1 MLLVYATRCGHYIF
15 NCTFFQ
21 FVFLSHSKF
30 PRLQAHSACTR
41 IFFIGIKAGTIN
53 NERVT
58 LETMSGERLDMP
70 LNCRES
76 LVLSTGPVH
85 LQLKRPWDV
94 ADDVV
99 RGVAVVKYEARETTC
114 EGLILSK

>member
-1 MLLVYATRCGHYIF
+1 
-15 NCTFFQ
+15 
-21 FVFLSHSKF
+21 
-30 PRLQAHSACTR
+30 
-41 IFFIGIKAGTIN
+41 
-53 NERVT
+53 
-58 LETMSGERLDMP
+58 MSGECLDMP

-99 RGVAVVKYEARETTC
+99 RGVAVVKYEDGKTTC

>member
-1 MLLVYATRCGHYIF
+1 MLH
-15 NCTFFQ
+15 
-21 FVFLSHSKF
+21 
-30 PRLQAHSACTR
+30 
-41 IFFIGIKAGTIN
+41 

-58 LETMSGERLDMP
+58 VETMSGEWLEMP

-76 LVLSTGPVH
+76 LVSSIGPVH

-94 ADDVV
+94 AVDDVG
-99 RGVAVVKYEARETTC
+99 GVAVVKYEAGEATC

>member
-1 MLLVYATRCGHYIF
+1 MYSARYSHFFF
-15 NCTFFQ
+15 NCSSQ
-21 FVFLSHSKF
+21 FSFLSHSKS
-30 PRLQAHSACTR
+30 PRLQAYSGGTR
-41 IFFIGIKAGTIN
+41 ISFIGIKAGTIN
-53 NERVT
+53 NEGVT

-85 LQLKRPWDV
+85 LQLKRPWVV

-99 RGVAVVKYEARETTC
+99 GGVAVVKFDEAGKTTC

>member
-1 MLLVYATRCGHYIF
+1 M
-15 NCTFFQ
+15 
-21 FVFLSHSKF
+21 
-30 PRLQAHSACTR
+30 
-41 IFFIGIKAGTIN
+41 IN

-58 LETMSGERLDMP
+58 LETMSGEWLEMP

-85 LQLKRPWDV
+85 LQLKMPWDV
-94 ADDVV
+94 ADGDVG
-99 RGVAVVKYEARETTC
+99 GVAVVKHEAGEATC